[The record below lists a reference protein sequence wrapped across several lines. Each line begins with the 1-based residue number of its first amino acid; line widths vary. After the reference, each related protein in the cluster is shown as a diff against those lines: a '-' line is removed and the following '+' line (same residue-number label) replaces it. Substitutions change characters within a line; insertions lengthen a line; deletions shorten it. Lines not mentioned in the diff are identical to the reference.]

1 MADFDAARD
10 RVLMGQRRES
20 TVLSEKE
27 KMATA
32 YHEGGHAVLAYV
44 LPDADPVH
52 KVTILP
58 TGMALGVTQQLPIE
72 ERHTYWR
79 EYIEDALCVMMG
91 GRCAEELI
99 FGTLSTGGSNDLQ
112 RATEMARKMVR
123 EFGMSERVGPMAWGN
138 GGEVFLGDD
147 LMHTRDYSDVT
158 SRVIDEEVER
168 ILRDQEA
175 RALRL
180 LREHQHGLAA
190 VAQALIQ
197 RETIDGLEVA
207 RIVDQA
213 YGRPVHDQLTVPS
226 FATVL
231 ANGANGAGHDPEAFP
246 GEAPGMGAGR
256 GQLCSRLGPR
266 GCCRPPARR
275 RRAPRRAGPLPPGE
289 PGRQATPL
297 PGGRRAWP

>member
-1 MADFDAARD
+1 M
-10 RVLMGQRRES
+10 
-20 TVLSEKE
+20 TVPE
-27 KMATA
+27 
-32 YHEGGHAVLAYV
+32 H
-44 LPDADPVH
+44 DPVY
-52 KVTILP
+52 KVTIIP
-58 TGMALGVTQQLPIE
+58 RGRALGVTQFLPEQDRYSMSKRRLESSIA
-72 ERHTYWR
+72 T
-79 EYIEDALCVMMG
+79 LFG
-91 GRCAEELI
+91 GRIAEELI

-197 RETIDGLEVA
+197 RETINGLEVA

-231 ANGANGAGHDPEAFP
+231 ANGAGHDPEAFP
-246 GEAPGMGAGR
+246 GEAPGMGG
-256 GQLCSRLGPR
+256 GPGATLQSAR
-266 GCCRPPARR
+266 ADGLLAPDGPHAPGAPPV
-275 RRAPRRAGPLPPGE
+275 PGT
-289 PGRQATPL
+289 TPT
-297 PGGRRAWP
+297 R

>member
-1 MADFDAARD
+1 
-10 RVLMGQRRES
+10 
-20 TVLSEKE
+20 
-27 KMATA
+27 
-32 YHEGGHAVLAYV
+32 V

-197 RETIDGLEVA
+197 RETINGLEVA

-231 ANGANGAGHDPEAFP
+231 ANGAGHDPEAFP
-246 GEAPGMGAGR
+246 GEAPGMGAGAGTTLQSVR
-256 GQLCSRLGPR
+256 AERL
-266 GCCRPPARR
+266 
-275 RRAPRRAGPLPPGE
+275 LPPDG
-289 PGRQATPL
+289 PQL
-297 PGGRRAWP
+297 PGTPPGPGTDSTR